1 MCMKQL
7 ITTILVCLIT
17 THSIAQYQGPVSSR
31 ISSGLDVGVGFRTN
45 QVSPSLSY
53 YQLLNVTKSK
63 WFSIG
68 WTASFRTNYASDV
81 DYVTAPAEL
90 SRGKTGIYALGA
102 PYKLNQI
109 DTLRM
114 ASASGTS
121 FNFGIRAQF
130 RYRFLEIGASADLLG
145 LTLGRRRVG
154 RYLSQNGYYYRGQT
168 ATGAD
173 SLMTPF
179 RGAYVDQSAKPSG
192 VNLQLL
198 GDNSYGTLATEIF
211 ARAHINQ
218 RIAVKVGY
226 QWLSTEY
233 TTSVTNKLDGN
244 NRFRNTAGLTYLAVT
259 FPAFY

>member
-1 MCMKQL
+1 MCMKQ
-7 ITTILVCLIT
+7 ITAILFCLIT

-31 ISSGLDVGVGFRTN
+31 INSGMDVGVGFRQN

-53 YQLLNVTKSK
+53 YQLLNITKSK
-63 WFSIG
+63 SFAIG
-68 WTASFRTNYASDV
+68 WTATFRTNYASNI
-81 DYVTAPAEL
+81 DYITAPAEL
-90 SRGKTGIYALGA
+90 SRGRTGIYAIGA

-114 ASASGTS
+114 ASASNTS

-145 LTLGRRRVG
+145 LTIGRTRTG

-168 ATGAD
+168 ASGAD
-173 SLMTPF
+173 SLMTTF
-179 RGAYVDQSAKPSG
+179 QGAYADQSAKPSR

-198 GDNSYGTLATEIF
+198 GDNSYGTLATEVF
-211 ARAHINQ
+211 ARAHVSQ
-218 RIAVKVGY
+218 RMAVKVGY

-233 TTSVTNKLDGN
+233 TTSVTNKVDGN
-244 NRFRNTAGLTYLAVT
+244 NRFRNTSGLTYLAIT
-259 FPAFY
+259 FPFFY